1 MSAAEVKM
9 PDIIVALDFQ
19 EPDTAVK
26 FAEILDPG
34 KVWVKVGL
42 ELFTR
47 AGPDIIARLKSM
59 DFRIFL
65 DLKLMDIPNTVRG
78 AVLAC
83 LDMEVD
89 MLTLHLMG
97 GKSMIQAALAARQ
110 GSKNPAARFIGVT
123 LLTSLDSTDLP
134 WPESRPVAEV
144 TLDLAGKGRSWG
156 LDGCVC
162 SGLEA
167 GLIRKMAGPDFLLV
181 TPGIRINPGSDDQ
194 KRTVTPEQASNCGA
208 DYLVIGRP
216 ITRSSD
222 PAKTIDDILSKVVY
236 Q

>member
-1 MSAAEVKM
+1 M

-19 EPDTAVK
+19 EPETAIEL
-26 FAEILDPG
+26 AGLLDPG

-47 AGPDIIARLKSM
+47 AGPQVIARLKSM
-59 DFRIFL
+59 HFRIFL

-83 LDMEVD
+83 LDMNVD
-89 MLTLHLMG
+89 MLTLHLLG
-97 GKSMIQAALAARQ
+97 GKSMIQAAVSARND
-110 GSKNPAARFIGVT
+110 SKAPQACSAKLIGVT
-123 LLTSLDSTDLP
+123 LLTSLDKEDLP
-134 WPESRPVAEV
+134 WPEPRSISEV
-144 TLDLAGKGRSWG
+144 TLDLSGKARSWG

-167 GLIRKMAGPDFLLV
+167 DLIRNHTGPDFLLV
-181 TPGIRINPGSDDQ
+181 TPGIRISPGSDDQ
-194 KRTVTPEQASNCGA
+194 KRVVTPEQAASCGA

-216 ITRSSD
+216 VTRSSD
-222 PAKTIDDILSKVVY
+222 PAKTIDDILSKLGY